1 MKTFQ
6 KLLLLSALIG
16 SFGMLAGATWAVAR
30 GSWRAGQFGDRD
42 KTGTTA
48 CPGNEAG
55 PQLFSVKAVASRVSF
70 QAEGMGF
77 EPTTPFGA
85 PDFESGR
92 WPIRLPSNGL

>member
-1 MKTFQ
+1 MKTFK
-6 KLLLLSALIG
+6 KLMLLSALLG
-16 SFGMLAGATWAVAR
+16 SLGTPAGAMLADAR
-30 GSWRAGQFGDRD
+30 CSLLAGEFGDRD

-48 CPGNEAG
+48 CPGNDAG
-55 PQLFSVKAVASRVSF
+55 PQHLNYKEVASHVSF

-92 WPIRLPSNGL
+92 WPIRLPS